1 MSRIVLTE
9 RWVVL
14 LQVQFIAPVANG
26 AGVSLIMAY
35 LNGNSIPDLLTF
47 RSASQM
53 YPYEAP
59 PAPIFYSSMP
69 IRRDHVTGLHNAQ
82 AHDLQDAAGEVC
94 RHLLRG
100 LREHLSGA

>member
-47 RSASQM
+47 RSAPQM
-53 YPYEAP
+53 YTYGT
-59 PAPIFYSSMP
+59 SSANLSSK
-69 IRRDHVTGLHNAQ
+69 H
-82 AHDLQDAAGEVC
+82 AHQTIMSQICTALEHFFLAGRC
-94 RHLLRG
+94 W
-100 LREHLSGA
+100 